1 MRALKILALLCLPLF
16 SAGCLLVVGAVAAG
30 AIITYSNG
38 EGHKAYGKPAEE
50 TLKAAK
56 LTLEEMKISVLN
68 ASDVE
73 INGRTA
79 GDKKI
84 RVQVRREGDKSCTV
98 YFRVDFQGDEAL
110 TREFFKNLDKKLE

>member
-16 SAGCLLVVGAVAAG
+16 STGCLLVVGAVAAG
-30 AIITYSNG
+30 AIVVYTDG
-38 EGHKAYGKPAEE
+38 EGKKTYGKPAEE
-50 TLKAAK
+50 AQKACKAA
-56 LTLEEMKISVLN
+56 LEDMKVHILN

-79 GDKKI
+79 DDKKI
-84 RVQVRREGDKSCTV
+84 RVQVRREGEKATTV
-98 YFRVDFQGDEAL
+98 YFRSGFQGNEAL